1 MGLKAVLKKKTRFF
15 TIDVELSCPEGQT
28 LALVGPS
35 GSGKTTIIRMLAGLE
50 KPDEGLVRYGDEVLF
65 DSARGLNLPP
75 QKRNL
80 GYVFQDYTL
89 FPHLTMYGNA
99 AFAAK
104 DRSEV
109 ESLME
114 FFGIASL
121 RDRKPHEVSGGERQR
136 CAVCQAL
143 ARNPRLLL
151 LDEPFSALDV
161 VTRRVLRGEL
171 RKITE
176 KRTSPVDLR
185 YTRHHG
191 GPLYRQHTGAGR
203 GGRGGHEVDGTDRR
217 FRGRARGTR
226 QGCQGA
232 QALSVILGDIYENR
246 QLFLRR
252 IPSPR

>member
-1 MGLKAVLKKKTRFF
+1 MGLKAVLKKKTRSF

-121 RDRKPHEVSGGERQR
+121 RDRKPREVSGGERQR

-161 VTRRVLRGEL
+161 VTRRVLRDEL

-176 KRTSPVDLR
+176 KRTSPVIYVTHDI
-185 YTRHHG
+185 T
-191 GPLYRQHTGAGR
+191 
-203 GGRGGHEVDGTDRR
+203 E
-217 FRGRARGTR
+217 
-226 QGCQGA
+226 
-232 QALSVILGDIYENR
+232 ALSIGNTLVPVVEGVVDR
-246 QLFLRR
+246 QWMER
-252 IPSPR
+252 IVEFEGEPGVLARAARAPKLSLSY

>member
-1 MGLKAVLKKKTRFF
+1 MGLKAVLKKKTRAF
-15 TIDVELSCPEGQT
+15 TIDVELSCPEGRT

-50 KPDEGLVRYGDEVLF
+50 KPDEGLILFGDEVLF
-65 DSARGLNLPP
+65 DSARGVNLPP

-104 DRSEV
+104 DLREV

-176 KRTSPVDLR
+176 KRTSPVVYVTHDITEALFI
-185 YTRHHG
+185 G
-191 GPLYRQHTGAGR
+191 NALVPVVKG
-203 GGRGGHEVDGTDRR
+203 VVDRR
-217 FRGRARGTR
+217 WMERIVEFEGEPGMRARAAR
-226 QGCQGA
+226 A
-232 QALSVILGDIYENR
+232 PKLSLSY
-246 QLFLRR
+246 
-252 IPSPR
+252 

>member
-50 KPDEGLVRYGDEVLF
+50 KPDEGLIRFGDEVLF
-65 DSARGLNLPP
+65 DSARGVNVPP
-75 QKRNL
+75 QKRDL

-104 DRSEV
+104 DRREV
-109 ESLME
+109 ELLME

-151 LDEPFSALDV
+151 MDEPFSALDV
-161 VTRRVLRGEL
+161 VTRRVLREEL
-171 RKITE
+171 KKITE
-176 KRTSPVDLR
+176 KRTSPVIYVTHDITEALFIGN
-185 YTRHHG
+185 TLAPVVEG
-191 GPLYRQHTGAGR
+191 VVDRQWMERIVEFAV
-203 GGRGGHEVDGTDRR
+203 EP
-217 FRGRARGTR
+217 GTR
-226 QGCQGA
+226 GKA
-232 QALSVILGDIYENR
+232 ARTPKLSLSY
-246 QLFLRR
+246 
-252 IPSPR
+252 

>member
-1 MGLKAVLKKKTRFF
+1 MGLEAVLKKKTRSF
-15 TIDVELSCPEGQT
+15 TIDVELSCPDGQT

-50 KPDEGLVRYGDEVLF
+50 RPDDGLIRCGGELLF
-65 DSARGLNLPP
+65 DSARGVNLRP

-89 FPHLTMYGNA
+89 FPHLTIYGNA
-99 AFAAK
+99 AFAAR
-104 DRSEV
+104 DRGEV

-121 RDRKPHEVSGGERQR
+121 RDRKPHEFSGGERQR

-143 ARNPRLLL
+143 ARDPRLLL

-176 KRTSPVDLR
+176 KRTSPVIYVTHDITEALSIGN
-185 YTRHHG
+185 TLI
-191 GPLYRQHTGAGR
+191 PVVEGA
-203 GGRGGHEVDGTDRR
+203 VDRR
-217 FRGRARGTR
+217 WMERIVEFEGEPGVLARAAR
-226 QGCQGA
+226 A
-232 QALSVILGDIYENR
+232 PKLSLSY
-246 QLFLRR
+246 
-252 IPSPR
+252 